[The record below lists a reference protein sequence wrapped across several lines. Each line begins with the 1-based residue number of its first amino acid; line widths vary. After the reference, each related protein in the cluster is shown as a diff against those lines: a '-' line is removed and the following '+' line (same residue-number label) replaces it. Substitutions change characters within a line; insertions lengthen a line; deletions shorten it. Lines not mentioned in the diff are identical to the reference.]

1 MSRYRKSMAEAMAEV
16 EKKGQELPEVSPP
29 GWAGSVKAMKKHKD
43 IDNPWAL
50 AWHMKNKGDKPHY
63 KDQDG
68 RPEKKAKYK
77 NEEVDTDG
85 IVQLDE
91 GKLPPHLAKFF
102 DKKGNLNPDAAARVA
117 AGRKKREE
125 PKVKDV
131 TPAGYGPKEERD
143 PPSAKSDVKDLLDP
157 HRKYKDLKKSLR
169 SSRPFGAKKE
179 EVEIDELSSDLLGRY
194 KTKAAAQSSAA
205 AKAGDHEKSHK
216 RFKGITK
223 ATSKQFDNDA
233 KAYDKRHEE
242 SEIDEGGAYGGG
254 LKDAAKNLK
263 KAEKRLGITPDKVT
277 TTKSGVRKTT
287 YKGKVD
293 MGSVKKED
301 MDFKVK
307 LRGLP
312 AFYVP
317 GKSAAAVRMML
328 RRQVKKPDDIEGVDR
343 VTTAAKRKDFRL
355 RGQGKSVEPKKDGE

>member
-1 MSRYRKSMAEAMAEV
+1 
-16 EKKGQELPEVSPP
+16 
-29 GWAGSVKAMKKHKD
+29 MKKHSD

-50 AWHMKNKGDKPHY
+50 AWHMK
-63 KDQDG
+63 
-68 RPEKKAKYK
+68 
-77 NEEVDTDG
+77 
-85 IVQLDE
+85 
-91 GKLPPHLAKFF
+91 
-102 DKKGNLNPDAAARVA
+102 KKG
-117 AGRKKREE
+117 
-125 PKVKDV
+125 
-131 TPAGYGPKEERD
+131 Y
-143 PPSAKSDVKDLLDP
+143 KS
-157 HRKYKDLKKSLR
+157 H
-169 SSRPFGAKKE
+169 KKE
-179 EVEIDELSSDLLGRY
+179 ETEIDELSTDLLGRY

-254 LKDAAKNLK
+254 VKDAAKK
-263 KAEKRLGITPDKVT
+263 VKDAEKRLGITPDKVT
-277 TTKSGVRKTT
+277 TTKTKGGGILRKTT

-307 LRGLP
+307 LKGLP

-317 GKSAAAVRMML
+317 GKSAAAVKLML
-328 RRQVKKPDDIEGVDR
+328 RRQVKRPDDIEGVDR

-355 RGQGKSVEPKKDGE
+355 RGQGKTDEPKKDGE